1 MTPRPKRK
9 LADDAVIE
17 TSERVPKSRGA
28 RSLRSI
34 AGDAAGSV
42 PSLDAVIHERS
53 RLAIISALAVG
64 DSRTHTELRD
74 LLGLTDGNLSVHAR
88 KLEEAGY
95 ISCTKE
101 FSGRTPRTTYRLAAP
116 GRRAFDGYLAHL
128 EQLIAAMKQRP

>member
-1 MTPRPKRK
+1 MTPRPRRK
-9 LADDAVIE
+9 PADDTAQDIG
-17 TSERVPKSRGA
+17 ERAPKARGT
-28 RSLRSI
+28 RPLESI

-42 PSLDAVIHERS
+42 PSLDAIIHERS
-53 RLAIISALAVG
+53 RLAIISALAAG

-95 ISCTKE
+95 ITCAKE

-116 GRRAFDGYLAHL
+116 GRRAFDRYLAHL